1 MGKFKD
7 LTGQRFGRLT
17 VIKRGENYITPH
29 SGKPRARWICQ
40 CDCGNESLVLGEALT
55 RHLVVSCG
63 CFQKEKASAQF
74 TTHGQ
79 TNSRLYNVWCAM
91 KRRCY
96 NPNVKEFPLYGGRGI
111 TMCDEWK
118 NDYTSFAQWALS
130 HGYDENAPRGQCTID
145 RIDTNGNYEP
155 NNCRF
160 ITQQEQMNNV
170 RYNHYLEYN
179 NEVHTIAEWGRI
191 LNISAEKITN
201 RINKLGWTPER
212 ALTTT

>member
-29 SGKPRARWICQ
+29 SGKPRAQWLCK
-40 CDCGNESLVLGEALT
+40 CDCGNEKLVLGESLT
-55 RHLVVSCG
+55 RNLIVSCG
-63 CFQKEKASAQF
+63 CFHKEKVSTQF

-79 TNSRLYNVWCAM
+79 TNSRLYNIWCAM